1 MIYLTGSESNRPM
14 DATDIR
20 IINRLIDNS
29 RISLSDLSAEIHL
42 SVSAVSERIRKLEN
56 EGIISRYTAV
66 INYDRLGFDVTAY
79 MDVSMD
85 DPAYKS
91 DFIEFAKRTPDI
103 VECDYVAGDYDFILK
118 INTQNTHSL
127 DKVLTAVRSL
137 KGVGRTKTTFVLSKH
152 KEAFSPKLSMAKGDR
167 VAKEVKDSHPADAK
181 NGK

>member
-1 MIYLTGSESNRPM
+1 MIYFSGDEPNRAM
-14 DATDIR
+14 DTTDIR
-20 IINRLIDNS
+20 IINSLIDNS

-85 DPAYKS
+85 DPAYKE
-91 DFIEFAKRTPDI
+91 DFIKFAKKTPSI
-103 VECDYVAGDYDFILK
+103 IECDYVAGDYDFILK

-137 KGVGRTKTTFVLSKH
+137 EGVGRTKTTFVLSKH
-152 KEAFSPKLSMAKGDR
+152 KESFSPKL
-167 VAKEVKDSHPADAK
+167 VPAKEEKK
-181 NGK
+181 